1 MKERGIKQ
9 NEEEKNCNIVV
20 STDALYKHFVCRDR
34 RKCGGDFA
42 GGAGTL
48 LNESTEKETEVV
60 PAGRIEIEEITV
72 TDEPE
77 DLLPEE
83 TESEEP
89 TIRNSNLLPVNANGE
104 VRLRS
109 VASLTKS
116 GSVATPV

>member
-1 MKERGIKQ
+1 MMRRCSANRRLIMSWTALSKSSLFS
-9 NEEEKNCNIVV
+9 NSSAASLNASATIVL
-20 STDALYKHFVCRDR
+20 STTF
-34 RKCGGDFA
+34 GD
-42 GGAGTL
+42 
-48 LNESTEKETEVV
+48 
-60 PAGRIEIEEITV
+60 
-72 TDEPE
+72 
-77 DLLPEE
+77 E